1 MRQEHTPALPAT
13 DTSAPNFDLF
23 ARYYDADM
31 GDFADDLPFYR
42 ELARRSD
49 GPILDA
55 MCGTGRVIVALA
67 RAGFTA
73 VGLDIAPEM
82 VRIVE
87 QKIAAQSLGARLRVA
102 QGDVRDF
109 DLRERFGLVLV
120 PLNSFMHLETV
131 ADQLGA
137 LRSIRRHLAPD
148 GLLVLDLFNPDP
160 RELVADQGVLIYE
173 RTFETAEGRPVQ
185 KFVLRR
191 SDVAEQRQSVEFIY
205 DELDDDGR
213 VLRRRMPFVMR
224 WLYRFEAEHLLR
236 LAGFT
241 VDAIYG
247 DYELEPYTSESAQL
261 LIIARGAES

>member
-1 MRQEHTPALPAT
+1 MAQDSP
-13 DTSAPNFDLF
+13 PNFDLF

-31 GDFADDLPFYR
+31 GSFSDDLPFYR

-67 RAGFTA
+67 RAGFQTI
-73 VGLDIAPEM
+73 GLDIAPAM
-82 VRIVE
+82 LRVVE
-87 QKIAAQSLGARLRVA
+87 QKIAAQSLSQRLRVVA
-102 QGDVRDF
+102 GDVRSF
-109 DLRERFGLVLV
+109 ALPERFGLVLV

-131 ADQLGA
+131 TEQLAA
-137 LRSIRRHLAPD
+137 LQSIRRHLAPD

-160 RELVADQGVLIYE
+160 RELVADQDVLIYE
-173 RTFETAEGRPVQ
+173 RSFQTAEGCTVQ
-185 KFVLRR
+185 KFVLRH

-205 DELDDDGR
+205 DELDDDGH

-241 VDAIYG
+241 VEAIYG
-247 DYELEPYTSESAQL
+247 DYDLEPYTSASSQL
-261 LIIARGAES
+261 LIIARGAPA